1 MKKFDMYLQRLTS
14 ISQIALVL
22 IAAFTIFYSVIPL
35 YQKEL
40 ASEQLARIQIEQLR
54 AEDRLAFLNASYDS
68 KLQEIEKARNEIGA
82 LVKQSK
88 EERDNLDKLNLEIQ
102 GKDALLAKTNKSLA
116 STKREMEAANIKLV
130 LSQKLKF
137 VQALEWYTL
146 VEPLDDKCDMAMA
159 QWTRPSDALASKTKP
174 VGCDPYQAVKL
185 AIHNIQQPG
194 AKDYSGDD
202 LLLTSENVRNW
213 SRAAAELMEK
223 NKPLLVDQMDYSHRD
238 ELIRKADVEPSRTGS
253 KEDIE
258 KSFKESVEA
267 SMAVLH
273 YENDIQERN
282 QAAIQSYIKL
292 LREILK

>member
-1 MKKFDMYLQRLTS
+1 MTKFDMYLQRLTS

-22 IAAFTIFYSVIPL
+22 IAVFTIFYSVIPL

-54 AEDRLAFLNASYDS
+54 AEDRLGFLNASYDS
-68 KLQEIEKARNEIGA
+68 KLKEIEKARNEIDA

-88 EERDNLDKLNLEIQ
+88 GERDNLQMLNLEIQ

-116 STKREMEAANIKLV
+116 NTKLEMESANLKLL

-137 VQALEWYTL
+137 IQAIEWYTL

-159 QWTRPSDALASKTKP
+159 NWARPNDVLLAKSKP
-174 VGCDPYQAVKL
+174 VGCDPYQTVKL
-185 AIHNIQQPG
+185 AIHKVQQPE
-194 AKDYSGDD
+194 AKDSSGDN
-202 LLLTSENVRNW
+202 LLLTSENVRIW
-213 SRAAAELMEK
+213 SSTATELMEK
-223 NKPLLVDQMDYSHRD
+223 NKPLLADQMDYVHRD
-238 ELIRKADVEPSRTGS
+238 ELIRKADIEPSRTGS
-253 KEDIE
+253 KEHIE

-273 YENDIQERN
+273 YENEVQERN